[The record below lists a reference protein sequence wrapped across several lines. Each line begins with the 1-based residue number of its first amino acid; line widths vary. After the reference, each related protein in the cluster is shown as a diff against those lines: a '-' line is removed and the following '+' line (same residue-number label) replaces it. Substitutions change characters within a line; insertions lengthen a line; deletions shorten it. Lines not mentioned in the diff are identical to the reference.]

1 MTPFATYAIWALAAL
16 YAIALIG
23 DALMARCWG
32 DE

>member
-1 MTPFATYAIWALAAL
+1 MTYAMWGLAAL

-23 DALMARCWG
+23 DEIAARRRR

>member
-1 MTPFATYAIWALAAL
+1 MMTYAMWGLAAL

-23 DALMARCWG
+23 DALMARCWR

>member
-1 MTPFATYAIWALAAL
+1 MMAYAVWGLCAL

-23 DALMARCWG
+23 DALMARCWR

>member
-1 MTPFATYAIWALAAL
+1 MMTAYAVWAMAAL

-23 DALMARCWG
+23 DALMARCWR

>member
-1 MTPFATYAIWALAAL
+1 MMTAYAVWGVAAL

-23 DALMARCWG
+23 DYLMARRWR